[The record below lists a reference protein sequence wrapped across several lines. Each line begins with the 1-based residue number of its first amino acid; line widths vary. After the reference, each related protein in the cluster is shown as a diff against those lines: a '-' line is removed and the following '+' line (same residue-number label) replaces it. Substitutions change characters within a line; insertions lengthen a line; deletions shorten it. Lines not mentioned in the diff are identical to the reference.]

1 MAEPVPD
8 SSAQII
14 YLRSYSERD
23 RDDHD
28 VVGRVLDVT
37 VEMLR
42 EAAFADLTT
51 RRIAERASVP
61 HGELCAYFRSKDA
74 RSSPR
79 CTWVCCATRR

>member
-23 RDDHD
+23 RDEHD

-42 EAAFADLTT
+42 EAALADLTT
-51 RRIAERASVP
+51 RRIAERAGVP
-61 HGELCAYFRSKDA
+61 HGELCATSGRRT